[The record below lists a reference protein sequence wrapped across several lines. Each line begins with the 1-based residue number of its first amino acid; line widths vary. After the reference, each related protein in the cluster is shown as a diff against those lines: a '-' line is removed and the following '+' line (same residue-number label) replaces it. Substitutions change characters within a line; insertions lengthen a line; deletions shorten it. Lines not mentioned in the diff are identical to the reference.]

1 MQRKMYKRQRR
12 ETSTRAMEEG
22 TWMEWRRMIL
32 VMPETVSQKSD
43 CALDMQSNK
52 KFMERKRTY

>member
-1 MQRKMYKRQRR
+1 
-12 ETSTRAMEEG
+12 MEEG
-22 TWMEWRRMIL
+22 SWMEWRRKIL
-32 VMPETVSQKSD
+32 VMPETVPQKSD